1 MVNGEYPDKASPV
14 TSGSVNEDPEREIT
28 FAEMQ
33 EQESARKKSNDR
45 WQKFRIA
52 GIHIF
57 AMGLATI
64 LAVWSFQS
72 SFSKA
77 SGTIT
82 PISQLSVYVVAL
94 VIVGAVIAFLGVLLF
109 VRGQIALNKSHRN
122 FMKTMAIIIAK
133 EQNQK

>member
-1 MVNGEYPDKASPV
+1 MNRNP
-14 TSGSVNEDPEREIT
+14 VNEDPEMETT

-33 EQESARKKSNDR
+33 EQEPARNKRDDR
-45 WQKFRIA
+45 WHKFRIA
-52 GIHIF
+52 GIHTF

-64 LAVWSFQS
+64 FAVWSFQY

-77 SGTIT
+77 SGSIT
-82 PISQLSVYVVAL
+82 PISQLPMYVVAP
-94 VIVGAVIAFLGVLLF
+94 VIVGSVIAFLGVALF